1 MEKLR
6 RSLGS
11 FAVPLLSILLAFII
25 GGIIMAALGAD
36 PFTAVKFLFQGAFGS
51 RANIGTTLNKATP
64 LMFTALCAC
73 FAYKCGV
80 FNLGGEGQF
89 LMGSIAAFLTAYFS
103 GLTGFAGILL
113 ALLAGTL
120 AGGIWGLIPGVLKI
134 TRGQNEMIISI
145 MLNYVAT
152 LFMGVLYTSW
162 IRDENIPQ
170 TPAVSKL
177 VQLPRVISGMRFTW
191 GFVLALVV
199 GLVMYYVLFWTS
211 GGFKLRAVGYNM
223 TASRFNGIPVKRYI
237 LTSFII
243 SGAIAGLGGGA
254 ELLGTQFRLI
264 NGFGAGY
271 GFDGVAMALI
281 GQLHP
286 IATVIVALF
295 FAALRVGSTTMQAAT
310 GVPTSVSDIIQALVI
325 VFSVAGMALTK
336 LPEFESWKSRL
347 FPERERRVTSNGLDL
362 QFASGHRSPG
372 HPSAADLPGR
382 AVRAAGRYGQHRSGG
397 PGCHRRAGGLPG
409 LLHHRLQLA
418 GPAVRCAG
426 RSAGQHD
433 LRISTVTLCADHTV
447 YGMAINIFAPALA
460 SFIYRVYFGT
470 GSDLK
475 QIVTMPSVAIP
486 GLKDI
491 PVIGP
496 LLFDQS
502 PMVYLAILL
511 VVFTSVFS
519 TAPVRA

>member
-103 GLTGFAGILL
+103 DLTGFAGILL

-145 MLNYVAT
+145 MLNYVGT
-152 LFMGVLYTSW
+152 LFMGVIYTSW
-162 IRDENIPQ
+162 IRDASVPQ
-170 TPAVSKL
+170 TPAIADEVH
-177 VQLPRVISGMRFTW
+177 LPRIITGMRFTW
-191 GFVLALVV
+191 GFVIAVAV
-199 GLVMYYVLFWTS
+199 GLILYYVLFWTS
-211 GGFKLRAVGYNM
+211 AGFRLRAVGCNL
-223 TASRFNGIPVKRYI
+223 TASRFNGIPVKRFM
-237 LTSFII
+237 LASFIV

-264 NGFGAGY
+264 NGYGAGY

-286 IATVIVALF
+286 IETMVVALF
-295 FAALRVGSTTMQAAT
+295 FAVLRVGSTTMQAAT

-336 LPEFESWKSRL
+336 LPEFQAWRSRV
-347 FPERERRVTSNGLDL
+347 F
-362 QFASGHRSPG
+362 H
-372 HPSAADLPGR
+372 GR
-382 AVRAAGRYGQHRSGG
+382 KAGE
-397 PGCHRRAGGLPG
+397 A
-409 LLHHRLQLA
+409 
-418 GPAVRCAG
+418 
-426 RSAGQHD
+426 
-433 LRISTVTLCADHTV
+433 
-447 YGMAINIFAPALA
+447 
-460 SFIYRVYFGT
+460 
-470 GSDLK
+470 
-475 QIVTMPSVAIP
+475 
-486 GLKDI
+486 
-491 PVIGP
+491 
-496 LLFDQS
+496 
-502 PMVYLAILL
+502 
-511 VVFTSVFS
+511 
-519 TAPVRA
+519 

>member
-1 MEKLR
+1 MEKLK
-6 RSLGS
+6 RSLSS
-11 FAVPLLSILLAFII
+11 FAVPLLSILLAFLI

-36 PFTAVKFLFQGAFGS
+36 PFAALKYLFQGAFGS
-51 RANIGTTLNKATP
+51 RANIGTTLSKSTP

-89 LMGSIAAFLTAYFS
+89 LMGAMAAFLTAYFS
-103 GLTGFAGILL
+103 GLTGFVGILL

-120 AGGIWGLIPGVLKI
+120 AGGLWGLIPGILKV

-170 TPAVSKL
+170 TPAISKL
-177 VQLPRVISGMRFTW
+177 VQLPRVISNMRFTW

-199 GLVMYYVLFWTS
+199 
-211 GGFKLRAVGYNM
+211 
-223 TASRFNGIPVKRYI
+223 GIPVKRYI

-336 LPEFESWKSRL
+336 LPEFESWKNRL
-347 FPERERRVTSNGLDL
+347 FSKRKRK
-362 QFASGHRSPG
+362 
-372 HPSAADLPGR
+372 
-382 AVRAAGRYGQHRSGG
+382 AG
-397 PGCHRRAGGLPG
+397 
-409 LLHHRLQLA
+409 
-418 GPAVRCAG
+418 
-426 RSAGQHD
+426 D
-433 LRISTVTLCADHTV
+433 
-447 YGMAINIFAPALA
+447 
-460 SFIYRVYFGT
+460 
-470 GSDLK
+470 K
-475 QIVTMPSVAIP
+475 
-486 GLKDI
+486 
-491 PVIGP
+491 
-496 LLFDQS
+496 
-502 PMVYLAILL
+502 
-511 VVFTSVFS
+511 
-519 TAPVRA
+519 